1 MSGTASALNSSA
13 GIQTLPKQRSA
24 APGEAD
30 IFHILYP
37 DGHIP
42 VEHLG
47 RVSEMRS
54 HILALLTLASGQP
67 QPIVLRKSLGLKE
80 SQAVNQQIASLR
92 DTPKEDGSTRT
103 WDEIALIVGGSI
115 TENACRKRYRTWKHL
130 QRQENLAGQSSAS
143 NEASPFPAET
153 LRNVADHE
161 PAEIHA
167 SPSEQVQQ
175 PAEQAEQLNGVVQ
188 QKIAAVSGQAGLQ
201 EARPEPSEKLQGLE
215 DKKHQKPAK
224 VPHKKKHRSSI
235 QKAHA
240 KGVSFP
246 EVQAAVGI
254 ENGRQTQG
262 ADPAQGAK
270 ATKKQAAQKTANLPG
285 APAGGDGPS
294 SSGCAPQDGK
304 PAALRSAAEAEA
316 RPMIKSVPDST
327 PSTQEPDAPSEKPPV
342 AEPKAPQNSRQ
353 VSSVAAVRAP
363 KIPHS
368 EDEFILNERASGKKF
383 REIHEALQARGIECK
398 LDDVISRHYNL
409 LKKPPEKPVAGSK
422 APQLQQS
429 QAEPTPS
436 TPPIQPPGPKISP
449 EDLKRILDLSE
460 MGWSAEEISQE
471 LSQSGVSV
479 TPEQVKEILA
489 GRKKEKKPEPK
500 HFRRGELDT
509 VIWKMHTKEHLSP
522 EEISARL
529 QEDGYSYEAGTIRTR
544 LRAQG
549 AKL

>member
-1 MSGTASALNSSA
+1 M
-13 GIQTLPKQRSA
+13 QTLPKQRSA

-37 DGHIP
+37 DGYIP

-54 HILALLTLASGQP
+54 HILALLALAGGQP
-67 QPIVLRKSLGLKE
+67 QSMVMRKSLGLKE
-80 SQAVNQQIASLR
+80 SQVVNQQIACLR
-92 DTPKEDGSTRT
+92 DTPKDDGTTRT
-103 WDEIALIVGGSI
+103 WDEIALIVGWGI

-130 QRQENLAGQSSAS
+130 QRQENPAGQPSAS
-143 NEASPFPAET
+143 NEPSPFPAET
-153 LRNVADHE
+153 LRNVTDHE
-161 PAEIHA
+161 PTEVHA
-167 SPSEQVQQ
+167 SSAEQVQQ
-175 PAEQAEQLNGVVQ
+175 SAEQAEQPNGIVQ

-201 EARPEPSEKLQGLE
+201 EARTGPSEKPLGLE
-215 DKKHQKPAK
+215 DKNHQKPEK
-224 VPHKKKHRSSI
+224 VQHKKKHHSSI
-235 QKAHA
+235 QKGHA
-240 KGVSFP
+240 KGVSIL
-246 EVQAAVGI
+246 EVQAAAGI
-254 ENGRQTQG
+254 ENGRKTQG
-262 ADPAQGAK
+262 AKPAHGAK
-270 ATKKQAAQKTANLPG
+270 ATTMQAAQQAANPVS

-294 SSGCAPQDGK
+294 SLGCAPQDGK

-316 RPMIKSVPDST
+316 QPMMKPVPAPM
-327 PSTQEPDAPSEKPPV
+327 PSTREPDAPSEKLHV
-342 AEPKAPQNSRQ
+342 ATPKAPQNSKQ
-353 VSSVAAVRAP
+353 VSRDAAVRDP

-368 EDEFILNERASGKKF
+368 EDEFIFNERAGGKKF

-398 LDDVISRHYNL
+398 LDDVISRHYSL
-409 LKKPPEKPVAGSK
+409 LKKPPEKPVAECK
-422 APQLQQS
+422 APQVQQS
-429 QAEPTPS
+429 QDEPTPS
-436 TPPIQPPGPKISP
+436 TPPIQPPSPKISP
-449 EDLKRILDLSE
+449 EDLKRVLDLAE

-489 GRKKEKKPEPK
+489 GRKKEKKSEPK

-509 VIWKMHTKEHLSP
+509 VIWKMHTKEHLTP

>member
-1 MSGTASALNSSA
+1 MSGTASDLNSSA
-13 GIQTLPKQRSA
+13 RIQTLPKQRSA
-24 APGEAD
+24 ALGEA
-30 IFHILYP
+30 
-37 DGHIP
+37 
-42 VEHLG
+42 
-47 RVSEMRS
+47 
-54 HILALLTLASGQP
+54 LAGGQP
-67 QPIVLRKSLGLKE
+67 QSIVLRKSFGLKE
-80 SQAVNQQIASLR
+80 SQAVNQQIARLR
-92 DTPKEDGSTRT
+92 DTPKEDGSIRT
-103 WDEIALIVGGSI
+103 WDEIALIVGWGI

-130 QRQENLAGQSSAS
+130 QRQENPAGQPSAS

-161 PAEIHA
+161 PAEVRS

-175 PAEQAEQLNGVVQ
+175 PAEQVQHLAEQAVQPNGIMQ
-188 QKIAAVSGQAGLQ
+188 KKIAAVSGQADLQ
-201 EARPEPSEKLQGLE
+201 EARPKLSEKTLELE

-224 VPHKKKHRSSI
+224 VQHKKKHRGSI

-240 KGVSFP
+240 KEVSFSG
-246 EVQAAVGI
+246 VQAAVGI
-254 ENGRQTQG
+254 ENGRLTQG
-262 ADPAQGAK
+262 TKPAHGAK
-270 ATKKQAAQKTANLPG
+270 ATKKQAAQQIANSVS

-316 RPMIKSVPDST
+316 RPMIESVPDST
-327 PSTQEPDAPSEKPPV
+327 SSTREPDAPSEKPPV

-353 VSSVAAVRAP
+353 VSPVAAVRAP

-368 EDEFILNERASGKKF
+368 EDEFIFNERAGGKKF

-409 LKKPPEKPVAGSK
+409 LKKPPEKPVAESK
-422 APQLQQS
+422 APGLQQS

-436 TPPIQPPGPKISP
+436 TSPIQPPGPKISP
-449 EDLKRILDLSE
+449 EDLKRVLDLAE

-471 LSQSGVSV
+471 LSQSSVSV
-479 TPEQVKEILA
+479 TPEQVAEILA
-489 GRKKEKKPEPK
+489 GRKKEKKLEPK

-529 QEDGYSYEAGTIRTR
+529 QEDGCSYEAGTIRTR